1 MQLKGPFGANKTE
14 GWDYKSSR
22 TFKAFVKQPPVPPQ
36 GDYYIFFD
44 GGGYSKGR
52 VEPYPY
58 YTHHRQKTCS
68 NPLGVGRGQF
78 GELFK
83 SSGCLIFLLLFIFP
97 CRRGRL
103 GTIFRWRV
111 ARQVE
116 EVA

>member
-1 MQLKGPFGANKTE
+1 M
-14 GWDYKSSR
+14 
-22 TFKAFVKQPPVPPQ
+22 
-36 GDYYIFFD
+36 FFD

-116 EVA
+116 EVAQVHIQILVARALHRGIELGNRQ